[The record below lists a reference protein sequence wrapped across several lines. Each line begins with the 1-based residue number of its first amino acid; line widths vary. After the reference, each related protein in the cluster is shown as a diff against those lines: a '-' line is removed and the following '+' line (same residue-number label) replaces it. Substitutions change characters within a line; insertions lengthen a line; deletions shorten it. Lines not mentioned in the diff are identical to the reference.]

1 MRRHD
6 AIDLMKLYVKADS
19 TSWNEMLTNCY
30 NNLDINALG
39 MVRYQLQAGM
49 DDLAK
54 KKLNDEKMNVWYL
67 RLLKSIEQTAK
78 RIIKIKHP
86 MPGDNPL
93 VAKLH
98 LSNLEQKRKRDYE
111 LKTFME
117 KSSY

>member
-6 AIDLMKLYVKADS
+6 PIDLMQLYVKADS
-19 TSWNEMLTNCY
+19 TTWNDMLSRCY
-30 NNLDINALG
+30 DNRDINALG

-54 KKLNDEKMNVWYL
+54 SKLNDERMNVWYL
-67 RLLKSIEQTAK
+67 RLLRSIEQTAK
-78 RIIKIKHP
+78 RIIRVMHP

-93 VAKLH
+93 TAKQNLNH
-98 LSNLEQKRKRDYE
+98 LEQKRKRDYE
-111 LKTFME
+111 LQVFMA